1 MPVLSRI
8 FLKLGLVYFV
18 LAMLV
23 AAALALAGGAW
34 SALLLPTYL
43 HLFMVGWVTQCIV
56 GVALWLFPKWSK
68 EQPRGP
74 EWLGWTSLV
83 GLNLGLVL
91 RAIAEPMMVLRAP
104 DEVGIFGGLL
114 VASAVAQWVGGLAF
128 AAAIWPRIKDPK
140 AERARRR
147 KQTRA
152 GEG

>member
-1 MPVLSRI
+1 MPTLSRI
-8 FLKLGLVYFV
+8 FLKLGLLYFV

-23 AAALALAGGAW
+23 AAALAWVGGAW

-91 RAIAEPMMVLRAP
+91 RAVAEPMLALQGA
-104 DEVGIFGGLL
+104 DEAGIFGGLL
-114 VASAVAQWVGGLAF
+114 VVSAIAQWAGGLAF

-140 AERARRR
+140 AERARRK
-147 KQTRA
+147 KQARA
-152 GEG
+152 EEG

>member
-1 MPVLSRI
+1 MPVVSRI
-8 FLKLGLVYFV
+8 FLKLGLLYFV
-18 LAMLV
+18 LAMLFAV
-23 AAALALAGGAW
+23 GLALAGGAW
-34 SALLLPTYL
+34 TALLLPTYL

-74 EWLGWTSLV
+74 EWLGWTSLL

-91 RAIAEPMMVLRAP
+91 RAVAEPMQAMQGA
-104 DEVGIFGGLL
+104 DEAGILGGML
-114 VASAVAQWVGGLAF
+114 VVSAIAQWAGGLAF

-140 AERARRR
+140 AERARRK
-147 KQTRA
+147 KQARA